1 MKRKIENYLKSQN
14 YNDIDIYYF
23 DKSVDICPKNVNKAY
38 GINRLAKK
46 MEIEPNEIIIVGDSE
61 NDISMAKFTPY
72 SIGIGNLK
80 ENVRYNVKDINSALH
95 LLNIMGDEI
104 GWKL

>member
-1 MKRKIENYLKSQN
+1 M
-14 YNDIDIYYF
+14 
-23 DKSVDICPKNVNKAY
+23 
-38 GINRLAKK
+38 
-46 MEIEPNEIIIVGDSE
+46 IIIVGDSE

>member
-1 MKRKIENYLKSQN
+1 MSKISVKDLDLYYGDFKALKN
-14 YNDIDIYYF
+14 
-23 DKSVDICPKNVNKAY
+23 
-38 GINRLAKK
+38 INI
-46 MEIEPNEIIIVGDSE
+46 EIEPNEIIIVGDSE